1 MMNMK
6 TKYILFLIY
15 LMVLGACTNFLYESD
30 PSNFTRDNYFTKPEH
45 AESIVNSIYQ
55 DLWLQAGG
63 DYGGNPYFMT
73 DFQTG
78 LANTRV
84 GQNVHINN
92 IRTLTN
98 NSDNGYSRAWWDI
111 PYRAIANA
119 NMAIK
124 YIPNIVMDEKV
135 KMQLI
140 GEAHFMRAFNYFNLV
155 RIFGSVPL
163 ILEPVDATS
172 PNLYPEQASIEDV
185 YDAIVEDLKTAE
197 DSGLPWKNESGRA
210 DLTAV
215 KSLLTYV
222 FTTMAGYPLQKGQEY
237 YTLGAAKGKEVIDN
251 ESTYLFDE
259 YSDLHNINTDNKG
272 EHIFMIQHQSG
283 IVENRLQ
290 YLYLPLNE
298 DISYYSTEPGTI
310 YAIEDFID
318 SYEPGDMRTEEQQ
331 FYYTQYTSNTD
342 RSKIVK
348 FGIHHIFKFFDE
360 DAHLNT
366 AKSSL
371 NYSLLRYSDIVLL
384 YAEALNES
392 KGPNYDSYYWLN
404 EIRKRAKLN
413 QLSGLSKEQLR
424 NAIWKERYHELA
436 FENKIWFDM
445 VRTRKVLN
453 LKDGAFNDFVG
464 HKFAYGPTLQ
474 ERELLFPIPT
484 SELNNNKKLVQNK
497 GY

>member
-1 MMNMK
+1 MK
-6 TKYILFLIY
+6 TKYFTLIIFLMI
-15 LMVLGACTNFLYESD
+15 LGACSNFLDESD
-30 PSNFTRDNYFTKPEH
+30 PSNFTNDNYFTKPEH
-45 AESIVNSIYQ
+45 AQSIVNSIYQ
-55 DLWLQAGG
+55 DLWLHGGG

-84 GQNVHINN
+84 GQNQHINN

-98 NSDNGYSRAWWDI
+98 NSDNSYSRAWWEI

-119 NMAIK
+119 NTAIK
-124 YIPNIVMDEKV
+124 YIPEIEMDEELK
-135 KMQLI
+135 KQYL
-140 GEAHFMRAFNYFNLV
+140 GQAYFLRAFHYFNLV
-155 RIFGSVPL
+155 RLFGSVPL
-163 ILEPVDATS
+163 MLEPVDAS
-172 PNLYPEQASIEDV
+172 SSQLYPEQSPIEQIYESI
-185 YDAIVEDLKTAE
+185 ISDLKEAE
-197 DSGLPWKNESGRA
+197 KCELVWKDESGRA

-215 KSLLTYV
+215 KSLLSYV
-222 FTTMAGYPLQKGQEY
+222 YVTMAGFPLQKGQEY
-237 YTLGAAKGKEVIDN
+237 YALGASKAKEVIDN
-251 ESTYLFDE
+251 ESTYLFEE
-259 YSDLHNINTDNKG
+259 YSDLHNVDTDNKG
-272 EHIFMIQHQSG
+272 EHIFMMQHQSG

-298 DISYYSTEPGTI
+298 DISFYSTETGTI

-318 SYEPGDMRTEEQQ
+318 SYEDDDKRTEEQQ
-331 FYYTQYTSNTD
+331 FYYTQYTSNVD
-342 RSKIVK
+342 RDVVVE
-348 FGIHHIFKFFDE
+348 FGLYHIFKFFDE
-360 DAHLNT
+360 DAHQNT

-392 KGPNYDSYYWLN
+392 KGPNTESYYWLN
-404 EIRKRAKLN
+404 EIRNRAKLDS
-413 QLSGLSKEQLR
+413 LSGLSKEQLR
-424 NAIWKERYHELA
+424 EAIWKERYHELA
-436 FENKIWFDM
+436 FENKVWFDM

-453 LKDGAFNDFVG
+453 LKDGTFNDFVG
-464 HKFAYGPTLQ
+464 HSFTYGPTLQ

>member
-1 MMNMK
+1 MK

-15 LMVLGACTNFLYESD
+15 LMVLAGCTNFLDESD

-55 DLWLQAGG
+55 DLWLHGGG

-84 GQNVHINN
+84 GQNQHINN

-98 NSDNGYSRAWWDI
+98 NSDNSYSRAWWEI
-111 PYRAIANA
+111 PYRAVANA

-124 YIPNIVMDEKV
+124 HIPEIVMEEKA
-135 KMQLI
+135 KAQLL
-140 GEAHFMRAFNYFNLV
+140 GQAHFMRAFNYFNMV
-155 RIFGSVPL
+155 RIFGSIPL
-163 ILEPVDATS
+163 MLEPVDATS
-172 PNLYPEQASIEDV
+172 PNLYPEQASVEEI
-185 YDAIVEDLKTAE
+185 YDAIVSDLKTAE
-197 DSGLPWKNESGRA
+197 KSGLPWKDKSGRA
-210 DLTAV
+210 DLTAT
-215 KSLLTYV
+215 KSLLSYV
-222 FTTMAGYPLQKGQEY
+222 YVTMAGYPLQKGNEY
-237 YTLGAAKGKEVIDN
+237 YALGATKAKEVIDN

-259 YSDLHNINTDNKG
+259 YSDLHSIERDNEG
-272 EHIFMIQHQSG
+272 EHIFMMQHQSG

-310 YAIEDFID
+310 YAIEDFIN
-318 SYEPGDMRTEEQQ
+318 SYEPGDKRTEEQQ
-331 FYYTQYTSNTD
+331 FYYTKYTSNTD
-342 RSKIVK
+342 RSKVVE
-348 FGIHHIFKFFDE
+348 FGLHHIFKFFDE

-366 AKSSL
+366 AQSSL
-371 NYSLLRYSDIVLL
+371 NYSLLRYTDIVLL

-392 KGPNYDSYYWLN
+392 EGPNSDSYYWVNKIRERANLN
-404 EIRKRAKLN
+404 PLD
-413 QLSGLSKEQLR
+413 GLTKEQLR
-424 NAIWKERYHELA
+424 EAIWKERYHELA
-436 FENKIWFDM
+436 FENKVWFDM

-453 LKDGAFNDFVG
+453 LEDGTFNDFVG
-464 HKFAYGPTLQ
+464 HQFTYGPTLK